1 MSLQIRRPAFTAR
14 SVTLGTL
21 FNIVFG
27 TLWVG
32 NGLLALK
39 TMQTLFLFAALAAV
53 SITFLVVSFRLF
65 RSVRRFPL
73 QMPANEFQRKN
84 RALNCALIIE
94 LVGSTVLS
102 ILLVLFG
109 RSELVLPVIVLSVG
123 LYLLAPAL
131 ILGLVQYFVAGAL
144 LCILPI
150 GTVVLATPGNSW
162 LIIVG
167 FIGGSIQ
174 FGLASINLRSAVS
187 LRHRLSA
194 ERTLAVATHGV
205 GDAAESSTTLHHSGQ
220 SV

>member
-1 MSLQIRRPAFTAR
+1 MSLQIRHPAFIAR
-14 SVTLGTL
+14 NVTFGALL
-21 FNIVFG
+21 NIFFG

-39 TMQTLFLFAALAAV
+39 TMQTLFLFAALGAV

-73 QMPANEFQRKN
+73 QMPADEFQRKN

-94 LVGSTVLS
+94 LVVSTVLS

-131 ILGLVQYFVAGAL
+131 ILGLVQYYVAGAL
-144 LCILPI
+144 FCILPI
-150 GTVVLATPGNSW
+150 VTVVLATPGNSW

-174 FGLASINLRSAVS
+174 FGLTSINLRLAAS
-187 LRHRLSA
+187 LRHRLRM
-194 ERTLAVATHGV
+194 ERTQAVVAYGV
-205 GDAAESSTTLHHSGQ
+205 GDAAEFSTALHRSSR

>member
-1 MSLQIRRPAFTAR
+1 MSLQLRRPAFTAR

-32 NGLLALK
+32 NGLHAFQ
-39 TMQTLFLFAALAAV
+39 TMQTLFLFAALA
-53 SITFLVVSFRLF
+53 VVSTTLLVACLRLF

-73 QMPANEFQRKN
+73 QMPADEFQRKN

-94 LVGSTVLS
+94 LVVSTVLS
-102 ILLVLFG
+102 ILLVLVG

-131 ILGLVQYFVAGAL
+131 ILGLVQYYVAGAL

-167 FIGGSIQ
+167 LIGGSIQ
-174 FGLASINLRSAVS
+174 FGLASINLRLAAS
-187 LRHRLSA
+187 LRRRLCA
-194 ERTLAVATHGV
+194 ERTLAMAAHG
-205 GDAAESSTTLHHSGQ
+205 
-220 SV
+220 

>member
-21 FNIVFG
+21 FNIVFS

-32 NGLLALK
+32 NGLHTFQ
-39 TMQTLFLFAALAAV
+39 TMQTLFLFAALA
-53 SITFLVVSFRLF
+53 VVSTTLLVACLRLF

-73 QMPANEFQRKN
+73 QMPADEFQCKN
-84 RALNCALIIE
+84 RAVSSATIIE
-94 LVGSTVLS
+94 LVGSTALS

-109 RSELVLPVIVLSVG
+109 RSELILPLIVLSVG
-123 LYLLAPAL
+123 LYLLVLAP
-131 ILGLVQYFVAGAL
+131 ILGLVQYYVVGAL

-167 FIGGSIQ
+167 LIGGSIQ
-174 FGLASINLRSAVS
+174 FGLASINLRLAAS
-187 LRHRLSA
+187 LRRRLRA
-194 ERTLAVATHGV
+194 ERALAMAAHG
-205 GDAAESSTTLHHSGQ
+205 
-220 SV
+220 

>member
-32 NGLLALK
+32 NGLHAFQ
-39 TMQTLFLFAALAAV
+39 TMQTLFLFAALA
-53 SITFLVVSFRLF
+53 VVSTTLLVACLRLF

-73 QMPANEFQRKN
+73 QMPADEFQCKN
-84 RALNCALIIE
+84 RAVSSATIIE
-94 LVGSTVLS
+94 LVVSTVLS

-109 RSELVLPVIVLSVG
+109 RSELILPLIVLSVG
-123 LYLLAPAL
+123 LYLLVLAP
-131 ILGLVQYFVAGAL
+131 ILGLVQYYVVGAL

-174 FGLASINLRSAVS
+174 FGLALINLRLAVS
-187 LRHRLSA
+187 LRRRLRA
-194 ERTLAVATHGV
+194 ERTLAMGAHG
-205 GDAAESSTTLHHSGQ
+205 
-220 SV
+220 

>member
-32 NGLLALK
+32 NGLHAFQ
-39 TMQTLFLFAALAAV
+39 TMQTLFLFAALA
-53 SITFLVVSFRLF
+53 VVSTTLLVACLRLF

-73 QMPANEFQRKN
+73 QMPADEFQCKN
-84 RALNCALIIE
+84 RAVSSATIIE
-94 LVGSTVLS
+94 LVGSTALN
-102 ILLVLFG
+102 ILLVLVG
-109 RSELVLPVIVLSVG
+109 RSELILPLIVLSVG
-123 LYLLAPAL
+123 LYLLVLAP
-131 ILGLVQYFVAGAL
+131 ILGLVQYYVVGAL

-167 FIGGSIQ
+167 LIGGSIQ
-174 FGLASINLRSAVS
+174 FDLASINLRLAAS
-187 LRHRLSA
+187 LRRRLRA
-194 ERTLAVATHGV
+194 ERTLAMAAHG
-205 GDAAESSTTLHHSGQ
+205 
-220 SV
+220 

>member
-1 MSLQIRRPAFTAR
+1 MSLQIRHPAFIAR
-14 SVTLGTL
+14 IVTFGALL
-21 FNIVFG
+21 NIIFG

-32 NGLLALK
+32 DGLLALK

-53 SITFLVVSFRLF
+53 STTLLVAGFRLF

-73 QMPANEFQRKN
+73 QMPADEFQRKN
-84 RALNCALIIE
+84 RALNCATIIE
-94 LVGSTVLS
+94 LVGSTALS
-102 ILLVLFG
+102 ILLVLVG

-123 LYLLAPAL
+123 LYLLALAL
-131 ILGLVQYFVAGAL
+131 ILGLIQYYVVGAL

-174 FGLASINLRSAVS
+174 FGLASINLRLAVS
-187 LRHRLSA
+187 LRHRLRV
-194 ERTLAVATHGV
+194 ERTLAVAAHGV
-205 GDAAESSTTLHHSGQ
+205 GDAAEFSTTLHHSNR

>member
-32 NGLLALK
+32 NGLHAFQS
-39 TMQTLFLFAALAAV
+39 MQTLFLFAALGAV
-53 SITFLVVSFRLF
+53 STTLLVACLRLF

-73 QMPANEFQRKN
+73 QMPADEFQCKN
-84 RALNCALIIE
+84 RAVSSATIIE
-94 LVGSTVLS
+94 LVGSTALS

-109 RSELVLPVIVLSVG
+109 RSELILPLIVLSVG
-123 LYLLAPAL
+123 LYLLVLAP
-131 ILGLVQYFVAGAL
+131 ILGLVQYYVAGAL

-150 GTVVLATPGNSW
+150 GTVVLATPGTSW

-167 FIGGSIQ
+167 LIGGSIQ
-174 FGLASINLRSAVS
+174 FVLASINLRLAVS
-187 LRHRLSA
+187 LRRRLRA
-194 ERTLAVATHGV
+194 ERALVVAAHG
-205 GDAAESSTTLHHSGQ
+205 
-220 SV
+220 

>member
-14 SVTLGTL
+14 SVTLGAL

-32 NGLLALK
+32 NGLHAFQ
-39 TMQTLFLFAALAAV
+39 TMQTLFLFAALA
-53 SITFLVVSFRLF
+53 VVSTTLLVACLRLF

-73 QMPANEFQRKN
+73 QMPADEFQCKN
-84 RALNCALIIE
+84 RAINRATIIE

-102 ILLVLFG
+102 ILLVLIG
-109 RSELVLPVIVLSVG
+109 RSELILPLIVLSVG
-123 LYLLAPAL
+123 LYLLVLAP
-131 ILGLVQYFVAGAL
+131 ILGLVQYYVVGTL

-167 FIGGSIQ
+167 LIGGSIQ
-174 FGLASINLRSAVS
+174 FGLASINLRLAAS
-187 LRHRLSA
+187 LRHRLHA
-194 ERTLAVATHGV
+194 ERTLAMAAHG
-205 GDAAESSTTLHHSGQ
+205 
-220 SV
+220 